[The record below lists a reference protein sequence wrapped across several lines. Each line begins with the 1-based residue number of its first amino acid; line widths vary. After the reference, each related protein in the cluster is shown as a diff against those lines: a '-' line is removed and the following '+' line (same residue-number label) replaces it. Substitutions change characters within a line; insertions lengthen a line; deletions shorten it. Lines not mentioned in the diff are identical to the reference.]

1 MNKNYLINEF
11 KNKKFN
17 TIKKPLSLKSGTSS
31 ILLEYNL
38 KRLKDILKD

>member
-1 MNKNYLINEF
+1 MDNYYLINEF

-17 TIKKPLSLKSGTSS
+17 TIKEPLNKNIGTSS
-31 ILLEYNL
+31 ILLKYNL